1 MKIHIKI
8 FIVFLLFFITI
19 AEPSTMYAEQSG
31 FSDVPKNHW
40 AYHEINALSEK
51 KIISGYPNKTF
62 RPSEKITRAQMAV
75 FIGRATKLNPIKDL
89 EKFIDVK
96 KTHPYYKEITLIQRA
111 GIIEGKDGY
120 YKPNQYITRAEM
132 ANILMLAF
140 NLKKTSFEYF
150 KDLDEKHWAYES
162 VQSLYS
168 NGIIATSNGYFRPNE
183 ELTRAQ
189 FVVFMYRTLMLPKF
203 NLPDLMN
210 NNDAFSED
218 IDYHKSV
225 LKNPILL
232 KILNEGQDALKKNNV
247 QIIKAGDSIWASYK
261 GYKNPNGFK
270 YLINISSNS
279 DGKSFILTFDF
290 RNQRGINIAKDWLK
304 ILLPESNFD
313 SLIQTVSEDASKT
326 EKKEKYFFR
335 DPTHSTIGK
344 YDIRLLVN
352 TEYWH
357 FRIDADYYERP
368 NYMLDNDL
376 FIKNIPYDPETEK
389 KPILNQFLL
398 EGQEIVKNN
407 NFVYCN
413 SKYYSVSICNKN
425 FPIDRYNTDIKV
437 YSGER
442 AHDKTFNLSFDFREE
457 KEKQVGLEILYLL
470 RPEFN
475 LDKEIERLLKEV
487 ILLEN
492 EGKSFEKKFI
502 GRKIGN
508 YSITLIVQRDGF
520 PLDIEVVYNP

>member
-8 FIVFLLFFITI
+8 FTIILLFFITI
-19 AEPSTMYAEQSG
+19 VEPSTMYAEQPG

-40 AYHEINALSEK
+40 AFHEINALSEK

-89 EKFIDVK
+89 EKFKDVK
-96 KTHPYYKEITLIQRA
+96 ETHPYYKEITLIQRA
-111 GIIEGKDGY
+111 GIIQGKDGY

-132 ANILMLAF
+132 ANILTLAF
-140 NLKKTSFEYF
+140 NLKKTSIEYF

-168 NGIIATSNGYFRPNE
+168 NRIIATSNGYFRPDE
-183 ELTRAQ
+183 DLTRAHFAV
-189 FVVFMYRTLMLPKF
+189 FVYRTIMLPKF
-203 NLPDLMN
+203 NLPAFMS
-210 NNDAFSED
+210 NNDVFSED
-218 IDYHKSV
+218 IVYNKSV
-225 LKNPILL
+225 LNNPILL
-232 KILNEGQDALKKNNV
+232 KILSDGQETLKKNNA
-247 QIIKAGDSIWASYK
+247 QIFQADFSILASYE
-261 GYKNPNGFK
+261 GYKNPKKFN
-270 YLINISSNS
+270 YLIGISSN

-290 RNQRGINIAKDWLK
+290 RNQKGINIAKDWLK

-313 SLIQTVSEDASKT
+313 NLIQTVSEDATKR
-326 EKKEKYFFR
+326 EKKEKYYFE
-335 DPTHSTIGK
+335 DPTHSTVGK

-357 FRIDADYYERP
+357 FRIDAEYYERP

-389 KPILNQFLL
+389 KPVLNQFLL
-398 EGQEIVKNN
+398 EGQEIVENN
-407 NFVYCN
+407 NYVYCS
-413 SKYYSVSICNKN
+413 SKHYSVSICNKN
-425 FPIDRYNTDIKV
+425 YPINRFNTDIKV
-437 YSGER
+437 YSSAR
-442 AHDKTFNLSFDFREE
+442 AHDKNFNLSFDFRDE

-475 LDKEIERLLKEV
+475 LDKEVERLLKEV

-492 EGKSFEKKFI
+492 EGKPFEKKFI

-508 YSITLIVQRDGF
+508 YSITLIVERDGF
-520 PLDIEVVYNP
+520 PLEIMVVYNP